1 MEKTILVNYLGR
13 KGGGAAYAFE
23 MTKALIDNGAKV
35 VCVLSEY
42 LENKEKWEALS
53 ADIIY
58 IKTYNGYV
66 SFIFNYFINVFLK
79 RFKIKKA
86 LRKYQ
91 VDAVY
96 IPMEQAF
103 MTFVNRLVPKKTPK
117 ILTVH
122 DVDPHSG
129 DNLFTKAIN
138 DLINPS
144 IRNTAEEIILLS
156 KTFIDRYHEKYGVDK
171 KHIHVIKLGLFSHY
185 NEGESLPMPIKEAKT
200 NFLFFGRISKYKGID
215 LLIDAFRDLKKAKD
229 ISLTIAAFGDMAP
242 YQEKLNGLD
251 NVNVFNYWIPDH
263 EIKRFF
269 MIKNSVLVVP
279 YKDASQS
286 GVITVANLFKV
297 PVIAS
302 NAGGLVEQVTHLKT
316 GFLFESNNVEA
327 LKEVMKN
334 VINQT
339 CDLNKIVENAYLE
352 TTNLWDC
359 GAKKIIEIA

>member
-1 MEKTILVNYLGR
+1 MKKTILVNYLGR
-13 KGGGAAYAFE
+13 KGGGAAYAYE
-23 MTKALIDNGAKV
+23 MTKALIDNGATI

-42 LENKEKWEALS
+42 LENKEKWKALD
-53 ADIIY
+53 ADIIF
-58 IKTYNGYV
+58 IKTYTNYV
-66 SFIFNYFINVFLK
+66 SFIFNYFANILFK

-86 LRKYQ
+86 LKKYQ
-91 VDAVY
+91 IDAVY

-103 MTFVNRLVPKKTPK
+103 MTFINRLLPKKTPK

-129 DNLFTKAIN
+129 DNLITKAIN
-138 DLINPS
+138 DIINPR
-144 IRNTAEEIILLS
+144 IRNKAEEIILLS
-156 KTFIDRYHEKYGVDK
+156 NKFIDRYHEKYGVDK
-171 KHIHVIKLGLFSHY
+171 KHIHVIRHGLFSHY

-200 NFLFFGRISKYKGID
+200 NFLFFGRISAYKGID
-215 LLIDAFRDLKKAKD
+215 LLIDAFRDLKKTED
-229 ISLTIAAFGDMAP
+229 ISLNIAGFGDMAP

-279 YKDASQS
+279 YKDATQS
-286 GVITVANLFKV
+286 GVISVANLFKV

-302 NAGGLVEQVTHLKT
+302 DAGGLVEQVTHLKT
-316 GFLFESNNVEA
+316 GLLFESNNSEA
-327 LKEVMKN
+327 LKAVMKD

-339 CDLNKIVENAYLE
+339 FDFNKMVENAYLE
-352 TTNLWDC
+352 TTNLWDS